1 MTLGRNNTNL
11 AIKGMI
17 GIEAMAVIANMTGN
31 TADAENYT
39 NIAHNYVQ
47 QWETTL
53 GVAWDAN
60 PPHTTMEY
68 FQNSSYGGFLSS
80 RVLSDHIECLLINF

>member
-17 GIEAMAVIANMTGN
+17 GIEAMAVIANLTGN

-39 NIAHNYVQ
+39 NIAHSYV
-47 QWETTL
+47 
-53 GVAWDAN
+53 
-60 PPHTTMEY
+60 
-68 FQNSSYGGFLSS
+68 
-80 RVLSDHIECLLINF
+80 